1 MKIPSS
7 ERSLDRIVNYINKT
21 PLIKSDRLSS
31 KNQNV
36 FKAHKSHL
44 YQRLHQ
50 AGWSHSKVSLTY
62 AFAIFIICMVNR
74 VYGLSIQSIITFI
87 ILCVGIILDKF
98 YASPFKPQ
106 NTNNF

>member
-36 FKAHKSHL
+36 FLKLENFQKTGSF
-44 YQRLHQ
+44 
-50 AGWSHSKVSLTY
+50 KVRGAL
-62 AFAIFIICMVNR
+62 NK
-74 VYGLSIQSIITFI
+74 VYSSDFN
-87 ILCVGIILDKF
+87 
-98 YASPFKPQ
+98 FKIK
-106 NTNNF
+106 T